1 MRTKYPILAGIT
13 ILLLLLLSGWSAAAQ
28 TTSDYAIDWWTTG
41 GGGGTSAAEGYSL
54 SGSIGQAD
62 AGEMSGGGYTV
73 TGGFWGDVVEQAAVQ
88 PYQSYLPM
96 VKR

>member
-1 MRTKYPILAGIT
+1 MKRTLFIAS
-13 ILLLLLLSGWSAAAQ
+13 ILLILLVGVSLASAQ
-28 TTSDYAIDWWTTG
+28 TLDGYTIDWWTTG

-73 TGGFWGDVVEQAAVQ
+73 TGGFWGDAVEQAAVQ
-88 PYQSYLPM
+88 PYQSYLPL

>member
-1 MRTKYPILAGIT
+1 MKR
-13 ILLLLLLSGWSAAAQ
+13 ILLVASILLILLVGVSLVSAQ
-28 TTSDYAIDWWTTG
+28 TLDGYTIDWWTTD
-41 GGGGTSAAEGYSL
+41 GGGGTSAAGGYSL
-54 SGSIGQAD
+54 SGSIGQAE

-73 TGGFWGDVVEQAAVQ
+73 NGGFWGDVVEDVAQ